1 MKKIRTI
8 LSSFRTRV
16 TLVLV
21 LSMFFV
27 MGLSDFLIYN
37 FSRDSQFNQLRE
49 RLMVIAQT
57 ASLMIDADSLLQI
70 PLNREGVNAP
80 QYKIIVQKLNKIK
93 QLTPSLKYIYT
104 MAKTD
109 KEGIWQF
116 IVDPSPLMEA
126 GQKRG
131 PTAYPGDKYDA
142 YRFPEMLKGFIG
154 PSADKKL
161 MLDEWGVTLS
171 GYAPI
176 RDKNDKPVAILG
188 VDMSAEDV
196 YRTQREVFTRAIFV
210 LGIGIFTS
218 IVLGLLISSRI
229 TKRIGKLVEGTRRIA
244 AEDFEYKVEVK
255 GHDEISELAHSFNKM
270 AAILA
275 ESKKKLQDYFYRVV
289 QSLVRIL
296 EAKDAY
302 TRGHSGRVADYAQ
315 TIALSM
321 GFSKE
326 RCELLKKAAELHDI
340 GKLVT
345 HENILNKKGKL
356 TEEEWEIIKKHPII
370 GEDILK
376 PVLMDEDVLAIVRS
390 HHERYDGNGYPD
402 GIKGDNI
409 NIFAQ
414 IISVADTYD
423 AMTSPRPYRPALSKE
438 EAIEELKRNC
448 GTQFNT
454 QIVKAFL
461 KALEKKHTLPPI

>member
-1 MKKIRTI
+1 

-21 LSMFFV
+21 LSMLFV
-27 MGLSDFLIYN
+27 MSLGNFLIYK
-37 FSRDSQFNQLRE
+37 FSLNAQFNQLRE
-49 RLMVIAQT
+49 RLMVIAST
-57 ASLMIDADSLLQI
+57 ASLIIDADSLLRI
-70 PLNREGVNAP
+70 PLNRDGINSP
-80 QYKIIVQKLNKIK
+80 QYKVIADKLNKIK
-93 QLTPSLKYIYT
+93 QVNPSLKYIYT
-104 MAKTD
+104 MTKTD

-116 IVDPSPLMEA
+116 IVDPSPVSEEDIR
-126 GQKRG
+126 RG
-131 PTAYPGDKYDA
+131 ATSYPGDKYDA
-142 YRFPEMLKGFIG
+142 SRFPEMLKGFIG
-154 PSADKKL
+154 PAADKKV
-161 MLDEWGVTLS
+161 MVDEWGVTLS

-176 RDKNDKPVAILG
+176 RDKDDKPVAILG

-196 YRTQREVFTRAIFV
+196 YRTQREVLARAISV
-210 LGIGIFTS
+210 LGIGVFTS
-218 IVLGLLISSRI
+218 IILGLLISSRI

-244 AEDFEYKVEVK
+244 AEDFEYKIEVK
-255 GHDEISELAHSFNKM
+255 GHDEISELASSFNRM
-270 AAILA
+270 AEILA

-296 EAKDAY
+296 EAKDTY
-302 TRGHSGRVADYAQ
+302 TRGHSERVADYAQ
-315 TIALSM
+315 SIALSM

-326 RCELLKKAAELHDI
+326 KSDLLKRAAELHDI

-356 TEEEWEIIKKHPII
+356 TEEEWATIKKHPII
-370 GEDILK
+370 GEDVLR
-376 PVLMDEDVLAIVRS
+376 PVLMDEDVLAMVRS

-423 AMTSPRPYRPALSKE
+423 AMTSPRPYRSALSKE

-461 KALEKKHTLPPI
+461 KVLERG

>member
-1 MKKIRTI
+1 MS
-8 LSSFRTRV
+8 L
-16 TLVLV
+16 
-21 LSMFFV
+21 
-27 MGLSDFLIYN
+27 GNFLIYK
-37 FSRDSQFNQLRE
+37 FSLNAQFNQLRE
-49 RLMVIAQT
+49 RLMVIAST
-57 ASLMIDADSLLQI
+57 ASLMIDADSLLRI
-70 PLNREGVNAP
+70 PLNRDGINSP
-80 QYKIIVQKLNKIK
+80 QYKVIADKLNKIK
-93 QLTPSLKYIYT
+93 QVNPSLKYIYT
-104 MAKTD
+104 MTKTD

-116 IVDPSPLMEA
+116 IVDPSPVSEEDIR
-126 GQKRG
+126 RG
-131 PTAYPGDKYDA
+131 ATSYPGDKYDA
-142 YRFPEMLKGFIG
+142 SRFPEMLKGFIG
-154 PSADKKL
+154 PAADKKV
-161 MLDEWGVTLS
+161 MVDEWGVTLS

-176 RDKNDKPVAILG
+176 RDKDDKPVAILG

-196 YRTQREVFTRAIFV
+196 YRTQREVLARAISV
-210 LGIGIFTS
+210 LGIGVFTS
-218 IVLGLLISSRI
+218 IILGLLISGRI

-255 GHDEISELAHSFNKM
+255 GHDEISELASSFNRM
-270 AAILA
+270 AEILA

-296 EAKDAY
+296 EAKDTY
-302 TRGHSGRVADYAQ
+302 TRGHSERVADYAQ
-315 TIALSM
+315 SIALSM

-326 RCELLKKAAELHDI
+326 KSDLLKKAAELHDI

-356 TEEEWEIIKKHPII
+356 TEEEWATIKKHPII
-370 GEDILK
+370 GEDVLK
-376 PVLMDEDVLAIVRS
+376 PVLMDEDVLAMVRS

-423 AMTSPRPYRPALSKE
+423 AMTSPRPYRSALSKE

-461 KALEKKHTLPPI
+461 KVLERG

>member
-1 MKKIRTI
+1 MN
-8 LSSFRTRV
+8 SFRTRV
-16 TLVLV
+16 TLVLI
-21 LSMFFV
+21 LSMLFV
-27 MGLSDFLIYN
+27 MALSNFLVYR
-37 FSRDSQFNQLRE
+37 FSLNSQLNQLRE
-49 RLMVIAQT
+49 RLMVIAST
-57 ASLMIDADSLLQI
+57 ASLMIDADQLLQI
-70 PLNREGVNAP
+70 PLNRQGLETA
-80 QYKIIVQKLNKIK
+80 QYKSIADNLNRIK
-93 QLTPSLKYIYT
+93 AVNPSLKYIYT
-104 MAKTD
+104 MTTTG

-116 IVDPSPLMEA
+116 IVDPSPIMER
-126 GQKRG
+126 GRKRG

-142 YRFPEMLKGFIG
+142 SRFPEMLKGFIE

-161 MLDEWGVTLS
+161 MVDEWGVTLS

-176 RDKNDKPVAILG
+176 RDKNGKAVAILG

-196 YRTQREVFTRAIFV
+196 YRSQREVLARAIFV
-210 LGIGIFTS
+210 LGIGIFIS
-218 IVLGLLISSRI
+218 VALGLLVSSRI
-229 TKRIGKLVEGTRRIA
+229 TERIARLVEGTRRIA
-244 AEDFEYKVEVK
+244 AEDFNYKVEVK
-255 GHDEISELAHSFNKM
+255 GEDEISELARSFNKM
-270 AAILA
+270 ASGLA

-302 TRGHSGRVADYAQ
+302 TRGHSERVADYAQ
-315 TIALSM
+315 AIALSM

-326 RCELLKKAAELHDI
+326 KSELLKKAAELHDI

-345 HENILNKKGKL
+345 QESILNKKSKL
-356 TEEEWEIIKKHPII
+356 TAEEWEAMKKHTII
-370 GEDILK
+370 GEEVLK
-376 PVLMDEDVLAIVRS
+376 PVLLDEDVLAIIRS

-423 AMTSPRPYRPALSKE
+423 AMTSLRPYRQALSKE

-461 KALEKKHTLPPI
+461 KVLEKKPALPPA

>member
-1 MKKIRTI
+1 M
-8 LSSFRTRV
+8 SSFRTRV

-21 LSMFFV
+21 LSMLFV
-27 MGLSDFLIYN
+27 MSLGNFLIYK
-37 FSRDSQFNQLRE
+37 FSLNAQFNQLRE
-49 RLMVIAQT
+49 RLMVIAST
-57 ASLMIDADSLLQI
+57 ASLMIDADSLLRI
-70 PLNREGVNAP
+70 PLNRDGINSP
-80 QYKIIVQKLNKIK
+80 QYKVIADKLNKIK
-93 QLTPSLKYIYT
+93 QVNPSLKYIYT
-104 MAKTD
+104 MTKTD

-116 IVDPSPLMEA
+116 IVDPSPVSEEDIR
-126 GQKRG
+126 RG
-131 PTAYPGDKYDA
+131 ATSYPGDKYDA
-142 YRFPEMLKGFIG
+142 SRFPEMLKGFIG
-154 PSADKKL
+154 PAADKKV
-161 MLDEWGVTLS
+161 MVDEWGVTLS

-176 RDKNDKPVAILG
+176 RDKDDKPVAILG

-196 YRTQREVFTRAIFV
+196 YRTQREVLARAISV
-210 LGIGIFTS
+210 LGIGVFTS
-218 IVLGLLISSRI
+218 IILGLLISSRI

-255 GHDEISELAHSFNKM
+255 GHDEISELASSFNKM
-270 AAILA
+270 AEILA

-296 EAKDAY
+296 EAKDTY
-302 TRGHSGRVADYAQ
+302 TRGHSERVADYAQ
-315 TIALSM
+315 SIALSM

-326 RCELLKKAAELHDI
+326 KSDLLKKAAELHDI

-356 TEEEWEIIKKHPII
+356 TEEEWATIKKHPII

-376 PVLMDEDVLAIVRS
+376 PVLMDEDVLAMVRS

-423 AMTSPRPYRPALSKE
+423 AMTSPRPYRSALSKE

-461 KALEKKHTLPPI
+461 KVLERG

>member
-1 MKKIRTI
+1 

-21 LSMFFV
+21 LSMLFV
-27 MGLSDFLIYN
+27 MSLGNFLIYK
-37 FSRDSQFNQLRE
+37 FSLNAQFNQLRE
-49 RLMVIAQT
+49 RLMVIAST
-57 ASLMIDADSLLQI
+57 ASLMIDADSLLRI
-70 PLNREGVNAP
+70 PLNRDGINSP
-80 QYKIIVQKLNKIK
+80 QYKVIADKLNKIK
-93 QLTPSLKYIYT
+93 QVNPSLKYIYT
-104 MAKTD
+104 MTKTD

-116 IVDPSPLMEA
+116 IVDPSPVSEEDIR
-126 GQKRG
+126 RG
-131 PTAYPGDKYDA
+131 ATSYPGDKYDA
-142 YRFPEMLKGFIG
+142 SRFPEMLKGFIG
-154 PSADKKL
+154 PAADKKV
-161 MLDEWGVTLS
+161 MVDEWGVTLS

-176 RDKNDKPVAILG
+176 RDKDDKPVAILG

-196 YRTQREVFTRAIFV
+196 YRTQREVLARAISV
-210 LGIGIFTS
+210 LGIGVFTS
-218 IVLGLLISSRI
+218 IILGLLISSRI

-255 GHDEISELAHSFNKM
+255 GHDEISELASSFNKM
-270 AAILA
+270 AEILA

-296 EAKDAY
+296 EAKDTY
-302 TRGHSGRVADYAQ
+302 TRGHSERVADYAQ
-315 TIALSM
+315 SIALSM

-326 RCELLKKAAELHDI
+326 KSDLLKKAAELHDI

-356 TEEEWEIIKKHPII
+356 TEEEWATIKKHPII

-376 PVLMDEDVLAIVRS
+376 PVLMDEDVLAMVRS

-423 AMTSPRPYRPALSKE
+423 AMTSPRPYRSALSKE

-461 KALEKKHTLPPI
+461 KVLERG

>member
-1 MKKIRTI
+1 M
-8 LSSFRTRV
+8 SSFRTRV

-21 LSMFFV
+21 LSMLFV
-27 MGLSDFLIYN
+27 MSLGNFLIYK
-37 FSRDSQFNQLRE
+37 FSLNAQFNQLRE
-49 RLMVIAQT
+49 RLMVIAST
-57 ASLMIDADSLLQI
+57 ASLIIDADSLLRI
-70 PLNREGVNAP
+70 PLNRDGINSP
-80 QYKIIVQKLNKIK
+80 QYKVIADKLNKIK
-93 QLTPSLKYIYT
+93 QVNPSLKYIYT
-104 MAKTD
+104 MTKTD

-116 IVDPSPLMEA
+116 IVDPSPVSEEDIR
-126 GQKRG
+126 RG
-131 PTAYPGDKYDA
+131 ATSYPGDKYDA
-142 YRFPEMLKGFIG
+142 SRFPEMLKGFIG
-154 PSADKKL
+154 PAADKKV
-161 MLDEWGVTLS
+161 MVDEWGVTLS

-176 RDKNDKPVAILG
+176 RDKDDKPVAILG

-196 YRTQREVFTRAIFV
+196 YRTQREVLARAISV
-210 LGIGIFTS
+210 LGIGVFTS
-218 IVLGLLISSRI
+218 IILGLLISSRI

-244 AEDFEYKVEVK
+244 AEDFEYKIEVK
-255 GHDEISELAHSFNKM
+255 GHDEISELASSFNRM
-270 AAILA
+270 AEILA

-296 EAKDAY
+296 EAKDTY
-302 TRGHSGRVADYAQ
+302 TRGHSERVAGYAQ
-315 TIALSM
+315 SIALSM

-326 RCELLKKAAELHDI
+326 KSDLLKRAAELHDI

-356 TEEEWEIIKKHPII
+356 TEEEWATIKKHPII
-370 GEDILK
+370 GEDVLR
-376 PVLMDEDVLAIVRS
+376 PVLMDEDVLAMVRS

-423 AMTSPRPYRPALSKE
+423 AMTSPRPYRSALSKE

-461 KALEKKHTLPPI
+461 KVLERG

>member
-21 LSMFFV
+21 LSMLFV
-27 MGLSDFLIYN
+27 MSLGNFLIYK
-37 FSRDSQFNQLRE
+37 FSLNAQFNQLRE
-49 RLMVIAQT
+49 RLMVIAST
-57 ASLMIDADSLLQI
+57 ASLIIDADSLLRI
-70 PLNREGVNAP
+70 PLNRDGINSP
-80 QYKIIVQKLNKIK
+80 QYKVIADKLNKIK
-93 QLTPSLKYIYT
+93 QVNPSLKYIYT
-104 MAKTD
+104 MTKTD
-109 KEGIWQF
+109 KEGIWRF
-116 IVDPSPLMEA
+116 IVDPSPVSEEDIR
-126 GQKRG
+126 RG
-131 PTAYPGDKYDA
+131 ATSYPGDKYDA
-142 YRFPEMLKGFIG
+142 SRFPEMLKGFIG
-154 PSADKKL
+154 PAADKKV
-161 MLDEWGVTLS
+161 MVDEWGVTLS

-176 RDKNDKPVAILG
+176 RDKDDKPVAILG

-196 YRTQREVFTRAIFV
+196 YRTQREVLARAISV
-210 LGIGIFTS
+210 LGIGVFTS
-218 IVLGLLISSRI
+218 IILGLLISSRI

-255 GHDEISELAHSFNKM
+255 GHDEISELASSFNRM
-270 AAILA
+270 AEILA

-296 EAKDAY
+296 EAKDTY
-302 TRGHSGRVADYAQ
+302 TSGHSERVADYAQ
-315 TIALSM
+315 SIALSM

-326 RCELLKKAAELHDI
+326 KSDLLKRAAELHDI

-356 TEEEWEIIKKHPII
+356 TEEEWATIKKHPII
-370 GEDILK
+370 GEDVLK
-376 PVLMDEDVLAIVRS
+376 PVLMDEDVLAMVRS

-423 AMTSPRPYRPALSKE
+423 AMTSPRPYRSALSKE

-461 KALEKKHTLPPI
+461 KVLERG

>member
-1 MKKIRTI
+1 M
-8 LSSFRTRV
+8 SSFRTRV

-21 LSMFFV
+21 LSMLFV
-27 MGLSDFLIYN
+27 MSLGNFLIYK
-37 FSRDSQFNQLRE
+37 FSLNAQFNQLRE
-49 RLMVIAQT
+49 RLMVIAST
-57 ASLMIDADSLLQI
+57 ASLIIDADSLLRI
-70 PLNREGVNAP
+70 PLNRDGINSP
-80 QYKIIVQKLNKIK
+80 QYKVIADKLNKIK
-93 QLTPSLKYIYT
+93 QVNPSLKYIYT
-104 MAKTD
+104 MTKTD

-116 IVDPSPLMEA
+116 IVDPSPVSEEDIR
-126 GQKRG
+126 RG
-131 PTAYPGDKYDA
+131 ATSYPGDKYDA
-142 YRFPEMLKGFIG
+142 SRFPEMLKGFIG
-154 PSADKKL
+154 PAADKKV
-161 MLDEWGVTLS
+161 MVDEWGVTLS

-176 RDKNDKPVAILG
+176 RDKDDKPVAILG

-196 YRTQREVFTRAIFV
+196 YRTQREVLARAISV
-210 LGIGIFTS
+210 LGIGVFTS
-218 IVLGLLISSRI
+218 IILGLLISSRI

-244 AEDFEYKVEVK
+244 AEDFEYKIEVK
-255 GHDEISELAHSFNKM
+255 GHDEISELASSFNRM
-270 AAILA
+270 AEILA

-296 EAKDAY
+296 EAKDTY
-302 TRGHSGRVADYAQ
+302 TRGHSERVADYAQ
-315 TIALSM
+315 SIALSM

-326 RCELLKKAAELHDI
+326 KSDLLKRAAELHDI

-356 TEEEWEIIKKHPII
+356 TEEEWATIKKHPII
-370 GEDILK
+370 GEDVLR
-376 PVLMDEDVLAIVRS
+376 PVLMDEDVLAMVRS

-423 AMTSPRPYRPALSKE
+423 AMTSPRPYRSALSKE

-461 KALEKKHTLPPI
+461 KVLERG